1 MAVYKIQMGLV
12 PLKFEEFLDHFIVN
26 FVIEFNMFMYSINES
41 NFLTM
46 FPEEYINIHL
56 SGEMFII

>member
-1 MAVYKIQMGLV
+1 MGLV

>member
-1 MAVYKIQMGLV
+1 MKSKWWLV
-12 PLKFEEFLDHFIVN
+12 PLKFEGFLDHFIVN
-26 FVIEFNMFMYSINES
+26 FVIEFNMFMYSINKS